1 MVFSRPLRLDLKPPA
16 RSRLRRPGAE
26 KPDMLATLSD
36 WSLPHAFK
44 DRVARTMLEVLWR
57 RGLHQHFDRRQLHI
71 GQQVILEAS
80 GACSLSEAVLGAD
93 FPELGPSTVL
103 HYTTRSACLNIISS
117 GQIGLSSL
125 LLRYDD
131 REFRTFAQ
139 VHGLAGYTAR
149 RANAEPLGDELMK
162 DLFFLSATLPGLGDE
177 QLLWRD
183 FGGNGQ
189 GVRLHLSI
197 TPLARGVFR
206 RVRYQEGRTL
216 FGVLNRRLE
225 RRVRRIFIPRQLS
238 RIGGFYLPLGVKGE
252 GEVRLLL
259 KRFYEMEPPGGYPI
273 RGVGANARWSITLGA
288 QGPWCRIDLVAV
300 ECGPHCDPAQVR
312 HALAA
317 AGRSDVQV
325 L

>member
-1 MVFSRPLRLDLKPPA
+1 
-16 RSRLRRPGAE
+16 
-26 KPDMLATLSD
+26 MLATLPA
-36 WSLPHAFK
+36 WTTPRAFT

-57 RGLHQHFDRRQLHI
+57 RGVHQHFDRRQLHI
-71 GQQVILEAS
+71 GQHAIVEAS
-80 GACSLSEAVLGAD
+80 GASGLSEAVLGVD
-93 FPELGPSTVL
+93 FPEIGQSTVL
-103 HYTTRSACLNIISS
+103 HYTTRAACLNIISS

-139 VHGLAGYTAR
+139 VHRLAGYTER
-149 RANAEPLGDELMK
+149 RGNAGPLADELMK
-162 DLFFLSATLPGLGDE
+162 DLFFLSATMPGLGDE

-183 FGGNGQ
+183 FGANGH

-206 RVRYQEGRTL
+206 RVRYQEGLTL
-216 FGVLNRRLE
+216 FSVLNRRLE

-259 KRFYEMEPPGGYPI
+259 KRFQEIEPPGGYPI

-288 QGPWCRIDLVAV
+288 PNAWCRIDLVAV
-300 ECGPHCDPAQVR
+300 ECGPHCDPAQIR
-312 HALAA
+312 HTLSAA
-317 AGRSDVQV
+317 SRSNVKV
-325 L
+325 F